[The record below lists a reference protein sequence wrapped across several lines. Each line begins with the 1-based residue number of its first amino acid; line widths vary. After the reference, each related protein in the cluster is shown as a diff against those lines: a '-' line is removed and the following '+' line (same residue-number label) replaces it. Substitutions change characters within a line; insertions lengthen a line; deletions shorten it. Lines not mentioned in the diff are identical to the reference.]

1 MLLVG
6 GLFLVLGR
14 SMRDAAAAATA
25 AAVVAARA
33 VAGAVAAAVG
43 RCDDG
48 CRRGGKKAADERGSW
63 GGSSKINRCLINIK
77 LIDDQIIY

>member
-33 VAGAVAAAVG
+33 VAGAVAGAVAAGRRRLGDVMMDVDVG
-43 RCDDG
+43 G
-48 CRRGGKKAADERGSW
+48 RRQRTREAAGGGLK
-63 GGSSKINRCLINIK
+63 N
-77 LIDDQIIY
+77 

>member
-25 AAVVAARA
+25 AAGA
-33 VAGAVAAAVG
+33 VTGAVAARRWRLGDVIMMDVNVG
-43 RCDDG
+43 G
-48 CRRGGKKAADERGSW
+48 RRQRTREAAGGGVQ
-63 GGSSKINRCLINIK
+63 K
-77 LIDDQIIY
+77 LIDARLISN

>member
-6 GLFLVLGR
+6 GLFLVLDQ

-48 CRRGGKKAADERGSW
+48 CQRGGKKAADERGSW
-63 GGSSKINRCLINIK
+63 GGVKK
-77 LIDDQIIY
+77 LIDARLISN